1 MVMKSG
7 VIIYVAGNAP
17 ENWTE
22 EKETSIKN
30 SESEADLIEIITTK
44 TGHFDITDAWKE
56 FIVRGMEKVICKM
69 AVFGKSGNIEFTGKQ
84 LRLCG

>member
-1 MVMKSG
+1 MKSG

-22 EKETSIKN
+22 DDEVDLRN
-30 SESEADLIEIITTK
+30 SEPQANLVEIITTN
-44 TGHFDITDAWKE
+44 TGHFDVLDAWWDL
-56 FIVRGMEKVICKM
+56 ISRGMSLIICKM
-69 AVFGKSGNIEFTGKQ
+69 AVFDNTGRIEMTDKQ